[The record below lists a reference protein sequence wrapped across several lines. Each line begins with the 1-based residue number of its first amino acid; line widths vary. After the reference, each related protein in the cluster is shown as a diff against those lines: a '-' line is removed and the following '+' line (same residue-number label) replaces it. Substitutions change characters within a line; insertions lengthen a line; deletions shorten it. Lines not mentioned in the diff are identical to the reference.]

1 MESLTY
7 LSKSYNKIYKNKLG
21 GNNGRFSSKV

>member
-7 LSKSYNKIYKNKLG
+7 LSKYNKIYKNKLG
-21 GNNGRFSSKV
+21 GNNGRFSSKIQ